1 VSTPP
6 VVTLGGL
13 QVTLVRPRSLLLV
26 LGCLRTRE
34 QREGR
39 PHLLRADG
47 LACLADCWPQGQRWP
62 VDGAPTPYSADLHS
76 PASYGEAVARLLMP
90 ALLDQRISPEE
101 LDSAALA
108 ALVWAV
114 GCVQPPAAEVERVRG
129 NFEAPQGASS
139 DG

>member
-1 VSTPP
+1 VSAP

-26 LGCLRTRE
+26 MGCLRTRE

-62 VDGAPTPYSADLHS
+62 VDGALVPYSADLHS
-76 PASYGEAVARLLMP
+76 PAGYGEAVARFLSAGVM
-90 ALLDQRISPEE
+90 DRRITAEE
-101 LDSAALA
+101 LDAAALA

-114 GCVQPPAAEVERVRG
+114 GHVQPPPPAVEAARG
-129 NFEAPQGASS
+129 NSEAPQGASS
-139 DG
+139 EG